1 MSSEKM
7 KIGLSQMTTKKVIWA
22 VSVLTTAI
30 LMTACQPKKVE
41 SEQPETAAS
50 STQAQEQAS
59 QLIGDSEKLQLNLPA
74 CDDKNCPEMTI
85 ERLSS
90 NQPFIDAYMDAEILK
105 QVDQILAV
113 SPELAADEAA
123 STAKASEVAASQAV
137 VQAATVKQ
145 QLEQQL
151 QPYTQA
157 FLKLDQ
163 EIKALSSSHKISVMI
178 KPTILNAKGPL
189 VTIVLNSSSY
199 LGGAHGSSS
208 QQYYNFDLEK
218 KKLVKLNEILAPNQL
233 AALEN
238 QAHEA
243 FKTWVIESKLAN
255 DVSEYEQAWKFKLS
269 DNYYLSKQGLI
280 LQYGEYEIGPYVV
293 GLPRL
298 TIPYEQLQTIL
309 KKPYLPEF
317 ATEATASAASEPTK

>member
-1 MSSEKM
+1 MTKNKM
-7 KIGLSQMTTKKVIWA
+7 LGA
-22 VSVLTTAI
+22 VSIVTVAVL
-30 LMTACQPKKVE
+30 LSACQPKKVE
-41 SEQPETAAS
+41 SEQPETAVS
-50 STQAQEQAS
+50 SALEQQQAQ
-59 QLIGDSEKLQLNLPA
+59 QLIGDSEKLALNLPE

-90 NQPFIDAYMDAEILK
+90 NQPFIDAYIDAEILK
-105 QVDQILAV
+105 QVEQILAI
-113 SPELAADEAA
+113 SPELSDAEAA

-151 QPYTQA
+151 QPYTQT

-163 EIKALSSSHKISVMI
+163 EIKALSSNHKISVMI

-189 VTIVLNSSSY
+189 VTVVLNTSSY

-218 KKLVKLNEILAPNQL
+218 QKLVKLDEVLAPNQL

-269 DNYYLSKQGLI
+269 DNYYLSQQGLI

-298 TIPYEQLQTIL
+298 TIPYDQLQTIL
-309 KKPYLPEF
+309 KKQYLPEF
-317 ATEATASAASEPTK
+317 TTAAAASAASAPSQ

>member
-1 MSSEKM
+1 MNK
-7 KIGLSQMTTKKVIWA
+7 GLSQMTIKKVSWTLSI
-22 VSVLTTAI
+22 LTVAI

-41 SEQPETAAS
+41 NEQTETAAS

-59 QLIGDSEKLQLNLPA
+59 QLIGDSEKLQLNLPE
-74 CDDKNCPEMTI
+74 CDDNNCPEMTI
-85 ERLSS
+85 ERLNS
-90 NQPFIDAYMDAEILK
+90 NQPFIDAYIDAEILK
-105 QVDQILAV
+105 KVQQTLSV
-113 SPELAADEAA
+113 SPELPTDQAS
-123 STAKASEVAASQAV
+123 STAQAAEVAASQAV
-137 VQAATVKQ
+137 VQAKTVKQ

-189 VTIVLNSSSY
+189 VTVVLNSSSY

-208 QQYYNFDLEK
+208 QQYYNFDSEK
-218 KKLVKLNEILAPNQL
+218 KKLVKLNEVLAPNQL

-309 KKPYLPEF
+309 KKQYLPEF
-317 ATEATASAASEPTK
+317 ASEAVASAASEPSK

>member
-1 MSSEKM
+1 
-7 KIGLSQMTTKKVIWA
+7 MTIKKVSWTLSI
-22 VSVLTTAI
+22 LTVAI

-41 SEQPETAAS
+41 NEQTETAAS

-59 QLIGDSEKLQLNLPA
+59 QLIGDSEKLQLNLPE
-74 CDDKNCPEMTI
+74 CDDNNCPEMTI
-85 ERLSS
+85 ERLNS
-90 NQPFIDAYMDAEILK
+90 NQPFIDAYIDAEILK
-105 QVDQILAV
+105 KVQQILAV
-113 SPELAADEAA
+113 SPELPTDQAS
-123 STAKASEVAASQAV
+123 STAQAAEVAASQAV
-137 VQAATVKQ
+137 VQAKTVKQ

-157 FLKLDQ
+157 LLKLDQ

-189 VTIVLNSSSY
+189 VTVVLNSSSY

-218 KKLVKLNEILAPNQL
+218 KKLVKLHEVLAPNQL

-309 KKPYLPEF
+309 KKQYLPEF
-317 ATEATASAASEPTK
+317 ASEAVASAASESSM

>member
-1 MSSEKM
+1 MAKNKM
-7 KIGLSQMTTKKVIWA
+7 LGA
-22 VSVLTTAI
+22 VSIVTVAVL
-30 LMTACQPKKVE
+30 LSACQPKKVE

-50 STQAQEQAS
+50 STIEQEQAH
-59 QLIGDSEKLQLNLPA
+59 QLIGDSEKLQLNLPE
-74 CDDKNCPEMTI
+74 CDDKNCPEMAI

-90 NQPFIDAYMDAEILK
+90 NQPFIDAYIDAEILK
-105 QVDQILAV
+105 QVEQILAI
-113 SPELAADEAA
+113 SPELPKEQAASAAEAA
-123 STAKASEVAASQAV
+123 EVAASQAV

-145 QLEQQL
+145 QLERQL

-163 EIKALSSSHKISVMI
+163 EIKALSSNHQISVMI

-189 VTIVLNSSSY
+189 VTVVLNTSSY

-218 KKLVKLNEILAPNQL
+218 QKLVKLNEVLAPNQL

-269 DNYYLSKQGLI
+269 ENYYLSQQGLI

-309 KKPYLPEF
+309 KKQYQPEF
-317 ATEATASAASEPTK
+317 ATAAAASAASAPSQ

>member
-1 MSSEKM
+1 MTKNKM
-7 KIGLSQMTTKKVIWA
+7 LGA
-22 VSVLTTAI
+22 VSIVTVAVL
-30 LMTACQPKKVE
+30 LSACQPKKVE

-50 STQAQEQAS
+50 SALEQQQAQ
-59 QLIGDSEKLQLNLPA
+59 QLIGDSEKLALNLPD

-90 NQPFIDAYMDAEILK
+90 NQPFIDAYIDAEILK
-105 QVDQILAV
+105 QVEQILAI
-113 SPELAADEAA
+113 SPELSDAEAA

-151 QPYTQA
+151 QPYTQT

-163 EIKALSSSHKISVMI
+163 EIKALSSNHKISVMI

-189 VTIVLNSSSY
+189 VTVVLNTSSY

-218 KKLVKLNEILAPNQL
+218 QKLVKLDEVLAPNQL

-269 DNYYLSKQGLI
+269 DNYYLSQQGLI

-298 TIPYEQLQTIL
+298 TIPYDQLQTIL
-309 KKPYLPEF
+309 KKQYLPEF
-317 ATEATASAASEPTK
+317 VTEAAASAASAPSQ

>member
-1 MSSEKM
+1 MNK
-7 KIGLSQMTTKKVIWA
+7 GLSQMAIKKVSWTLSI
-22 VSVLTTAI
+22 LTVAI

-41 SEQPETAAS
+41 NEQAETAAS

-59 QLIGDSEKLQLNLPA
+59 QLIGDSEKLQLNLPE
-74 CDDKNCPEMTI
+74 CDDNNCPEMTI
-85 ERLSS
+85 ERLNS
-90 NQPFIDAYMDAEILK
+90 NQPFIDAYIDAEILK
-105 QVDQILAV
+105 KVQQTLSV
-113 SPELAADEAA
+113 SPELPTDQAS
-123 STAKASEVAASQAV
+123 STAQAAEVAASQAV
-137 VQAATVKQ
+137 VQAKTVKQ

-189 VTIVLNSSSY
+189 VTVVLNSSSY

-218 KKLVKLNEILAPNQL
+218 KKLIKLHEVLAPNQL

-243 FKTWVIESKLAN
+243 FKTWLIESKLAN

-309 KKPYLPEF
+309 KKQYLPEF
-317 ATEATASAASEPTK
+317 ASEAVASAASEPSK

>member
-1 MSSEKM
+1 MNK
-7 KIGLSQMTTKKVIWA
+7 GLSQMAIKKVSWTLSI
-22 VSVLTTAI
+22 LTVAI
-30 LMTACQPKKVE
+30 LMAACQPKKVE
-41 SEQPETAAS
+41 NEQAETAAS
-50 STQAQEQAS
+50 STQAHEQAS
-59 QLIGDSEKLQLNLPA
+59 QLIGDSEKLQLNLPE
-74 CDDKNCPEMTI
+74 CDDNNCPEMTI
-85 ERLSS
+85 ERLNS
-90 NQPFIDAYMDAEILK
+90 NQPFIDAYIDAEILK
-105 QVDQILAV
+105 KVQQILAV
-113 SPELAADEAA
+113 SPELPTDQAA
-123 STAKASEVAASQAV
+123 STAQAAEVAASQAV
-137 VQAATVKQ
+137 VQATTVKQ

-157 FLKLDQ
+157 LLKLDQ

-189 VTIVLNSSSY
+189 VTVVLNSSSY

-218 KKLVKLNEILAPNQL
+218 KKLVKLHEVLAPNQL

-309 KKPYLPEF
+309 KKQYLPEF
-317 ATEATASAASEPTK
+317 ASEAVASAASESSK

>member
-1 MSSEKM
+1 
-7 KIGLSQMTTKKVIWA
+7 MTIKKVSWTLSI
-22 VSVLTTAI
+22 LTVAI

-41 SEQPETAAS
+41 NEQTETAAS

-59 QLIGDSEKLQLNLPA
+59 QLIGDSEKLQLNLPE
-74 CDDKNCPEMTI
+74 CDDNNCPEMTI
-85 ERLSS
+85 ERLNS
-90 NQPFIDAYMDAEILK
+90 NQPFIDAYIDAQILK
-105 QVDQILAV
+105 KVQQILAV
-113 SPELAADEAA
+113 SPELPTDQAA
-123 STAKASEVAASQAV
+123 STAQAAEVAASQAV
-137 VQAATVKQ
+137 VQATTVKQ

-157 FLKLDQ
+157 LLKLDQ

-189 VTIVLNSSSY
+189 VTVVLNSSSY

-218 KKLVKLNEILAPNQL
+218 KKLVKLHEVLAPNQL

-309 KKPYLPEF
+309 KKQYLPEF
-317 ATEATASAASEPTK
+317 ASEAVASAASEPSK

>member
-1 MSSEKM
+1 MTKNKM
-7 KIGLSQMTTKKVIWA
+7 LGA
-22 VSVLTTAI
+22 VSIVTVAVL
-30 LMTACQPKKVE
+30 LSACQPKKVE

-50 STQAQEQAS
+50 SALEQQQAQ
-59 QLIGDSEKLQLNLPA
+59 QLIGDSEKLALNLPE

-90 NQPFIDAYMDAEILK
+90 NQPFIDAYIDAEILK
-105 QVDQILAV
+105 QVEQILAI
-113 SPELAADEAA
+113 SPELSDAEAA

-151 QPYTQA
+151 QPYTQT

-163 EIKALSSSHKISVMI
+163 EIKALSSNHKISVMI

-189 VTIVLNSSSY
+189 VTVVLNTSSY

-218 KKLVKLNEILAPNQL
+218 QKLVKLNEVLAPNQL
-233 AALEN
+233 APLEN

-269 DNYYLSKQGLI
+269 DNYYLSQQGLI

-298 TIPYEQLQTIL
+298 TIPYDQLQTIL
-309 KKPYLPEF
+309 KKQYLPEF
-317 ATEATASAASEPTK
+317 ATAAAASAASAPSQ

>member
-1 MSSEKM
+1 MTKNKM
-7 KIGLSQMTTKKVIWA
+7 LGA
-22 VSVLTTAI
+22 VSIVTVAVL
-30 LMTACQPKKVE
+30 LSACQPKKVE

-50 STQAQEQAS
+50 SALEQQQAQ
-59 QLIGDSEKLQLNLPA
+59 QLIGDSEKLALNLPE

-90 NQPFIDAYMDAEILK
+90 NQPFIDAYIDAEILK
-105 QVDQILAV
+105 QVEQILAI
-113 SPELAADEAA
+113 SPELSDAEAA

-151 QPYTQA
+151 QPYTQT

-163 EIKALSSSHKISVMI
+163 EIKALSSNHKISVMI

-189 VTIVLNSSSY
+189 VTVVLNTSSY

-218 KKLVKLNEILAPNQL
+218 QKLVKLNEVLAPNQL

-269 DNYYLSKQGLI
+269 DNYYLSQQGLI

-298 TIPYEQLQTIL
+298 TIPYDQLQTIL
-309 KKPYLPEF
+309 KKQYLPEF
-317 ATEATASAASEPTK
+317 ATEAAASAASAPSQ

>member
-1 MSSEKM
+1 MTKNKM
-7 KIGLSQMTTKKVIWA
+7 LGAFSIVTVA
-22 VSVLTTAI
+22 VL
-30 LMTACQPKKVE
+30 LGACQPKKVE

-50 STQAQEQAS
+50 SALEQQQAQ
-59 QLIGDSEKLQLNLPA
+59 QLIGDSEKLALNLPE

-90 NQPFIDAYMDAEILK
+90 NQPFIDAYIDTEILK
-105 QVDQILAV
+105 QVEQILAI
-113 SPELAADEAA
+113 SPELSDAEAA

-151 QPYTQA
+151 QPYTQT

-163 EIKALSSSHKISVMI
+163 EIKALSSNHKISVMI

-189 VTIVLNSSSY
+189 VTVVLNTSSY

-218 KKLVKLNEILAPNQL
+218 QKLVKLNEVLAPNQL

-269 DNYYLSKQGLI
+269 DNYYLSQQGLI

-298 TIPYEQLQTIL
+298 TIPYDQLQTIL
-309 KKPYLPEF
+309 KKQYLPEF
-317 ATEATASAASEPTK
+317 VTEAAASAASAPSQ

>member
-1 MSSEKM
+1 MTKNKM
-7 KIGLSQMTTKKVIWA
+7 LGA
-22 VSVLTTAI
+22 VSIVTVAVL
-30 LMTACQPKKVE
+30 LSACQPKKVE

-50 STQAQEQAS
+50 SALEQQQAQ
-59 QLIGDSEKLQLNLPA
+59 QLIGDSEKLALNLPE

-90 NQPFIDAYMDAEILK
+90 NQPFIDAYIDAEILK
-105 QVDQILAV
+105 QVEQILAI
-113 SPELAADEAA
+113 SPELSDAEAA

-151 QPYTQA
+151 QPYTQT

-163 EIKALSSSHKISVMI
+163 EIKALSSNHKISVMI

-189 VTIVLNSSSY
+189 VTVVLNTSSY

-218 KKLVKLNEILAPNQL
+218 QKLVKLDEVLAPNQL

-243 FKTWVIESKLAN
+243 FQTWVIESKLAN

-269 DNYYLSKQGLI
+269 DNYYLSQQGLI

-298 TIPYEQLQTIL
+298 TIPYDQLQTIL
-309 KKPYLPEF
+309 KKQYLPEF
-317 ATEATASAASEPTK
+317 ATAAAASAASAPSP

>member
-1 MSSEKM
+1 MTKNKM
-7 KIGLSQMTTKKVIWA
+7 LGA
-22 VSVLTTAI
+22 VSIVTVAVL
-30 LMTACQPKKVE
+30 LSACQPKKVE
-41 SEQPETAAS
+41 SEQSETAAS
-50 STQAQEQAS
+50 SALEQQQAQ
-59 QLIGDSEKLQLNLPA
+59 QLIGDSEKLALNLPE

-90 NQPFIDAYMDAEILK
+90 NQPFIDAYIDAEILK
-105 QVDQILAV
+105 QVEQILAI
-113 SPELAADEAA
+113 SPELSDAEAA

-151 QPYTQA
+151 QPYTQN

-163 EIKALSSSHKISVMI
+163 EIKALSSNHKISVMI

-189 VTIVLNSSSY
+189 VTVVLNTSSY

-218 KKLVKLNEILAPNQL
+218 QKLVKLNEVLAPNQL

-269 DNYYLSKQGLI
+269 DNYYLSQQGLI

-298 TIPYEQLQTIL
+298 TIPYDQLQTIL
-309 KKPYLPEF
+309 KKQYLPEF
-317 ATEATASAASEPTK
+317 VTEDAASAASAPSQ

>member
-189 VTIVLNSSSY
+189 VTVVLNSSSY

-309 KKPYLPEF
+309 KKPYLPEL
-317 ATEATASAASEPTK
+317 ATEAVASAASEPSK

>member
-1 MSSEKM
+1 MTKNKM
-7 KIGLSQMTTKKVIWA
+7 LGA
-22 VSVLTTAI
+22 VSIVTVAVL
-30 LMTACQPKKVE
+30 LSACQPKKVE
-41 SEQPETAAS
+41 SEQSETAAS
-50 STQAQEQAS
+50 SALEQQQAQ
-59 QLIGDSEKLQLNLPA
+59 QLIGDSEKLALNLPE

-90 NQPFIDAYMDAEILK
+90 NQPFIDAYIDAEILK
-105 QVDQILAV
+105 QVEQILAI
-113 SPELAADEAA
+113 SPELSDAEAA

-151 QPYTQA
+151 QPYTQT

-163 EIKALSSSHKISVMI
+163 EIKALSSNHKISVMI

-189 VTIVLNSSSY
+189 VTVVLNTSSY

-218 KKLVKLNEILAPNQL
+218 QKLVKLDEVLAPNQL

-269 DNYYLSKQGLI
+269 DNYYLSQQGLI

-298 TIPYEQLQTIL
+298 TIPYDQLQTIL
-309 KKPYLPEF
+309 KKQYLPEF
-317 ATEATASAASEPTK
+317 TTAAAASAASAPSQ

>member
-1 MSSEKM
+1 MTKNKM
-7 KIGLSQMTTKKVIWA
+7 LGA
-22 VSVLTTAI
+22 VSIVTVAVL
-30 LMTACQPKKVE
+30 LSACQPKKVE

-50 STQAQEQAS
+50 SALEQQQAQ
-59 QLIGDSEKLQLNLPA
+59 QLIGDSEKLALNLPE

-90 NQPFIDAYMDAEILK
+90 NQPFIDAYIDAEILK
-105 QVDQILAV
+105 QVEQILAI
-113 SPELAADEAA
+113 SPELSDAEAA

-151 QPYTQA
+151 QPYTQT

-163 EIKALSSSHKISVMI
+163 EIKALSSNHKISVMI

-189 VTIVLNSSSY
+189 VTVVLNTSSY

-218 KKLVKLNEILAPNQL
+218 QKLVKLDEVLAPNQL

-269 DNYYLSKQGLI
+269 DNYYLSQQGLI

-298 TIPYEQLQTIL
+298 TIPYDQLQTIL
-309 KKPYLPEF
+309 KKQYLPEF
-317 ATEATASAASEPTK
+317 VTEAAASAASAPSQ

>member
-1 MSSEKM
+1 MTKNKM
-7 KIGLSQMTTKKVIWA
+7 LGA
-22 VSVLTTAI
+22 VSIVTVAVL
-30 LMTACQPKKVE
+30 LSACQPKKVE

-50 STQAQEQAS
+50 SALEQQQAQ
-59 QLIGDSEKLQLNLPA
+59 QLIGDSEKLALNLPE

-90 NQPFIDAYMDAEILK
+90 NQPFIDAYIDAEILK
-105 QVDQILAV
+105 QVEQILAI
-113 SPELAADEAA
+113 SPELSDAEAA

-151 QPYTQA
+151 QPYTQT

-163 EIKALSSSHKISVMI
+163 EIKALSSNHKISVMI

-189 VTIVLNSSSY
+189 VTVVLNTSSY

-218 KKLVKLNEILAPNQL
+218 QKLVKLDEVLAPNQL

-243 FKTWVIESKLAN
+243 FQTWVIESKLAN

-269 DNYYLSKQGLI
+269 DNYYLSQQGLI

-298 TIPYEQLQTIL
+298 TIPYDQLQTIL
-309 KKPYLPEF
+309 KKQYLPEF
-317 ATEATASAASEPTK
+317 VTEAAASAASAPSQ

>member
-1 MSSEKM
+1 MTKNKM
-7 KIGLSQMTTKKVIWA
+7 LGA
-22 VSVLTTAI
+22 VSIVTVAVL
-30 LMTACQPKKVE
+30 LSACQPKKVE

-50 STQAQEQAS
+50 SALGQQQAQ
-59 QLIGDSEKLQLNLPA
+59 QLIGDSEKLALNLPE

-90 NQPFIDAYMDAEILK
+90 NQPFIDAYIDAEILK
-105 QVDQILAV
+105 QVEQILAI
-113 SPELAADEAA
+113 SPELSDAEAA

-151 QPYTQA
+151 QPYTQT

-163 EIKALSSSHKISVMI
+163 EIKALSSNHKISVMI

-189 VTIVLNSSSY
+189 VTVVLNTSSY

-218 KKLVKLNEILAPNQL
+218 QKLVKLDEVLAPNQL

-269 DNYYLSKQGLI
+269 DNYYLSQQGLI

-298 TIPYEQLQTIL
+298 TIPYDQLQTIL
-309 KKPYLPEF
+309 KKQYLPEF
-317 ATEATASAASEPTK
+317 TTAAAASAASAPSQ

>member
-1 MSSEKM
+1 MTKNKM
-7 KIGLSQMTTKKVIWA
+7 LGA
-22 VSVLTTAI
+22 VSIVTVAVL
-30 LMTACQPKKVE
+30 LSACQPKKVE

-50 STQAQEQAS
+50 SALEQQQAQ
-59 QLIGDSEKLQLNLPA
+59 QLIGDSEKLALNLPE

-90 NQPFIDAYMDAEILK
+90 NQPFIDAYIDAEILK
-105 QVDQILAV
+105 QVEQILAI
-113 SPELAADEAA
+113 SPELSDAEAA

-137 VQAATVKQ
+137 VQAAMVKQ

-151 QPYTQA
+151 QPYTQT

-163 EIKALSSSHKISVMI
+163 EIKALSSNHKISVMI

-189 VTIVLNSSSY
+189 VTVVLNTSSY

-218 KKLVKLNEILAPNQL
+218 QKLVKLDEVLAPNQL

-269 DNYYLSKQGLI
+269 DNYYLSQQGLI

-298 TIPYEQLQTIL
+298 TIPYDQLQTIL
-309 KKPYLPEF
+309 KKQYLPEF
-317 ATEATASAASEPTK
+317 ATAAAASAASAPSQ

>member
-1 MSSEKM
+1 MTKNKM
-7 KIGLSQMTTKKVIWA
+7 LGA
-22 VSVLTTAI
+22 VSIVTVAVL
-30 LMTACQPKKVE
+30 LSACQPKKVE

-50 STQAQEQAS
+50 SALEQQQAQ
-59 QLIGDSEKLQLNLPA
+59 QLIGDSEKLALNLPE

-90 NQPFIDAYMDAEILK
+90 NQPFIDAYIDAEILK
-105 QVDQILAV
+105 QVEQILAI
-113 SPELAADEAA
+113 SPELSDAEAA

-137 VQAATVKQ
+137 VQAAMVKQ

-151 QPYTQA
+151 QPYTQT

-163 EIKALSSSHKISVMI
+163 EIKALSSNHKISVMI

-189 VTIVLNSSSY
+189 VTVVLNTSSY

-218 KKLVKLNEILAPNQL
+218 QKLVKLDEVLAPNQL
-233 AALEN
+233 ASLEN
-238 QAHEA
+238 QAHES

-269 DNYYLSKQGLI
+269 DNYYLSQQGLI

-298 TIPYEQLQTIL
+298 TIPYDQLQTIL
-309 KKPYLPEF
+309 KKQYLPEF
-317 ATEATASAASEPTK
+317 VTEAAASAASAPSQ

>member
-1 MSSEKM
+1 MT
-7 KIGLSQMTTKKVIWA
+7 IGLNQMTKNKMLGA
-22 VSVLTTAI
+22 VSIVTVAVL
-30 LMTACQPKKVE
+30 LSACQPKKVE

-50 STQAQEQAS
+50 SALEQQQAQ
-59 QLIGDSEKLQLNLPA
+59 QLIGDSEKLALNLPE

-90 NQPFIDAYMDAEILK
+90 NQPFIDAYIDAEILK
-105 QVDQILAV
+105 QVEQILAI
-113 SPELAADEAA
+113 SPELSDAEAA

-151 QPYTQA
+151 QPYTQT

-163 EIKALSSSHKISVMI
+163 EIKALSSNHKISVMI

-189 VTIVLNSSSY
+189 VTVVLNTSSY

-218 KKLVKLNEILAPNQL
+218 QKLVKLDEVLAPNQL

-269 DNYYLSKQGLI
+269 DNYYLSQQGLI

-298 TIPYEQLQTIL
+298 TIPYDQLQTIL
-309 KKPYLPEF
+309 KKQYLPEF
-317 ATEATASAASEPTK
+317 VTEAAASAASAPSQ

>member
-1 MSSEKM
+1 
-7 KIGLSQMTTKKVIWA
+7 MTIKKVSWTLSI
-22 VSVLTTAI
+22 LTVAI

-41 SEQPETAAS
+41 NEQTETAAS

-59 QLIGDSEKLQLNLPA
+59 QLIGDSEKLQLNLPE
-74 CDDKNCPEMTI
+74 CDDNNCPEMTI
-85 ERLSS
+85 ERLNS
-90 NQPFIDAYMDAEILK
+90 NQPFIDAYIDAEILK
-105 QVDQILAV
+105 KVQQTLSV
-113 SPELAADEAA
+113 SPELPTDQAS
-123 STAKASEVAASQAV
+123 STAQAAEVAASQAV
-137 VQAATVKQ
+137 VQAKTVKQ

-151 QPYTQA
+151 HPYTQA

-189 VTIVLNSSSY
+189 VTVVLNSSSY

-218 KKLVKLNEILAPNQL
+218 KKLVKLNEVLAPNQL

-309 KKPYLPEF
+309 KKQYLPEF
-317 ATEATASAASEPTK
+317 ASEAVASAASEPSK

>member
-1 MSSEKM
+1 
-7 KIGLSQMTTKKVIWA
+7 MTTKKVIWA
-22 VSVLTTAI
+22 ASVLTTAI

-50 STQAQEQAS
+50 STLAQEQVS

-74 CDDKNCPEMTI
+74 CDDNNCPEMTI

-90 NQPFIDAYMDAEILK
+90 NQPFIDAYIDAEILK
-105 QVDQILAV
+105 QVEQILAV
-113 SPELAADEAA
+113 SPEFAVDESA
-123 STAKASEVAASQAV
+123 STAKASEMAASQAV

-189 VTIVLNSSSY
+189 VTVVLNSSSY

-218 KKLVKLNEILAPNQL
+218 KKLVKLNEILAANQL

-238 QAHEA
+238 QAHAA

-298 TIPYEQLQTIL
+298 TIPYEQLQAIL

-317 ATEATASAASEPTK
+317 ATEAVASAASEPSK

>member
-1 MSSEKM
+1 MTKNKM
-7 KIGLSQMTTKKVIWA
+7 LGA
-22 VSVLTTAI
+22 VSIVTVAVL
-30 LMTACQPKKVE
+30 LSACQPKKVE
-41 SEQPETAAS
+41 SEQSETAAS
-50 STQAQEQAS
+50 SALEQQQAQ
-59 QLIGDSEKLQLNLPA
+59 QLIGDSEKLALNLPE

-90 NQPFIDAYMDAEILK
+90 NQPFIDAYIDAEILK
-105 QVDQILAV
+105 QVEQILAI
-113 SPELAADEAA
+113 SPELSDAEAV

-151 QPYTQA
+151 QPYTQT

-163 EIKALSSSHKISVMI
+163 EIKALSSNHKISVMI

-189 VTIVLNSSSY
+189 VTVVLNTSSY

-218 KKLVKLNEILAPNQL
+218 QKLVKLNEVLAPNQL

-269 DNYYLSKQGLI
+269 DNYYLSQQGLI

-298 TIPYEQLQTIL
+298 TIPYDQLQTIL
-309 KKPYLPEF
+309 KKQYLPEF
-317 ATEATASAASEPTK
+317 ATAAAASAASAPSQ

>member
-1 MSSEKM
+1 MTKNKM
-7 KIGLSQMTTKKVIWA
+7 LGA
-22 VSVLTTAI
+22 VSIVTVAVL
-30 LMTACQPKKVE
+30 LSACQPKKVE

-50 STQAQEQAS
+50 SALEQQQAQ
-59 QLIGDSEKLQLNLPA
+59 QLIGDSEKLALNLPE

-90 NQPFIDAYMDAEILK
+90 NQPFIDAYIDAEILK
-105 QVDQILAV
+105 QVEQILAI
-113 SPELAADEAA
+113 SPELSDAEAA

-151 QPYTQA
+151 QPYTQT

-163 EIKALSSSHKISVMI
+163 EIKALSSNHKISVMI

-189 VTIVLNSSSY
+189 VTVVLNTSSY

-218 KKLVKLNEILAPNQL
+218 QKLVKLNEVLAPNQL

-269 DNYYLSKQGLI
+269 DNYYLSQQGLI

-298 TIPYEQLQTIL
+298 TIPYDQLQTIL
-309 KKPYLPEF
+309 KKQYLPEF
-317 ATEATASAASEPTK
+317 ATAAAASAASAPSQ

>member
-1 MSSEKM
+1 MTKNKM
-7 KIGLSQMTTKKVIWA
+7 LGA
-22 VSVLTTAI
+22 VSIVTVAVL
-30 LMTACQPKKVE
+30 LSACQPKKVE

-50 STQAQEQAS
+50 SALEQQQAQ
-59 QLIGDSEKLQLNLPA
+59 QLIGDSEKLALNLPE

-90 NQPFIDAYMDAEILK
+90 NQPFIDAYIDAEILK
-105 QVDQILAV
+105 QVEQILAI
-113 SPELAADEAA
+113 SPELSDAEAA

-151 QPYTQA
+151 QPYTQT

-163 EIKALSSSHKISVMI
+163 EIKALSSNHKISVMI

-189 VTIVLNSSSY
+189 VTVVLNTSSY

-218 KKLVKLNEILAPNQL
+218 QKLVKLDEVLAPNQL

-269 DNYYLSKQGLI
+269 DNYYLSQQGLI

-298 TIPYEQLQTIL
+298 TIPYDQLQTIL
-309 KKPYLPEF
+309 KKQYLPEF
-317 ATEATASAASEPTK
+317 TTAAAASAASAPSQ

>member
-1 MSSEKM
+1 MTKNKM
-7 KIGLSQMTTKKVIWA
+7 LGA
-22 VSVLTTAI
+22 VSIVTVAVL
-30 LMTACQPKKVE
+30 LSACQPKKVE
-41 SEQPETAAS
+41 SEQSETAAS
-50 STQAQEQAS
+50 SALEQQQAQ
-59 QLIGDSEKLQLNLPA
+59 QLIGDSEKLALNLPE

-90 NQPFIDAYMDAEILK
+90 NQPFIDAYIDAEILK
-105 QVDQILAV
+105 QVEQILAI
-113 SPELAADEAA
+113 SPELSDAEAA

-151 QPYTQA
+151 QPYTQT

-163 EIKALSSSHKISVMI
+163 EIKALSSNHKISVMI

-189 VTIVLNSSSY
+189 VTVVLNTSSY

-218 KKLVKLNEILAPNQL
+218 QKLVKLNEVLAPNQL

-238 QAHEA
+238 KAHEA

-269 DNYYLSKQGLI
+269 DNYYLSQQGLI

-298 TIPYEQLQTIL
+298 TIPYDQLQTIL
-309 KKPYLPEF
+309 KKQYLPEF
-317 ATEATASAASEPTK
+317 ATAAAASAASAPSQ

>member
-1 MSSEKM
+1 MTKNKM
-7 KIGLSQMTTKKVIWA
+7 LGA
-22 VSVLTTAI
+22 VSIVTVAVL
-30 LMTACQPKKVE
+30 LSACQPKKVE

-50 STQAQEQAS
+50 SALEQQQAQ
-59 QLIGDSEKLQLNLPA
+59 QLIGDSEKLALNLPE

-90 NQPFIDAYMDAEILK
+90 NQPFIDAYIDAEILK
-105 QVDQILAV
+105 QVEQILAI
-113 SPELAADEAA
+113 SPELSDAEAA

-137 VQAATVKQ
+137 VQAATVKK

-151 QPYTQA
+151 QPYTQT

-163 EIKALSSSHKISVMI
+163 EIKALSSNHKISVMI

-189 VTIVLNSSSY
+189 VTVVLNTSSY

-218 KKLVKLNEILAPNQL
+218 QKLVKLDEVLAPNQL

-269 DNYYLSKQGLI
+269 DNYYLSQQGLI

-298 TIPYEQLQTIL
+298 TIPYDQLQTIL
-309 KKPYLPEF
+309 KKQYLPEF
-317 ATEATASAASEPTK
+317 ATAAAASAASAPSQ

>member
-1 MSSEKM
+1 MNK
-7 KIGLSQMTTKKVIWA
+7 GLSQMTIKKVSWTLSI
-22 VSVLTTAI
+22 LTVAI

-41 SEQPETAAS
+41 NEQTETAAS

-59 QLIGDSEKLQLNLPA
+59 QLIGDSEKLQLNLPE
-74 CDDKNCPEMTI
+74 CDDNNCPEMTI
-85 ERLSS
+85 ERLNS
-90 NQPFIDAYMDAEILK
+90 NQPFIDAYIDAQILK
-105 QVDQILAV
+105 KVQQILAV
-113 SPELAADEAA
+113 SPELPTDQAA
-123 STAKASEVAASQAV
+123 STAQAAEVAASQAV
-137 VQAATVKQ
+137 VQATTVKQ

-157 FLKLDQ
+157 LLKLDQ

-189 VTIVLNSSSY
+189 VTVVLNSSSY

-218 KKLVKLNEILAPNQL
+218 KKLVKLHEVLAPNQL

-309 KKPYLPEF
+309 KKQYLPEF
-317 ATEATASAASEPTK
+317 ASEAVASAASEPGK

>member
-1 MSSEKM
+1 MTKNKM
-7 KIGLSQMTTKKVIWA
+7 LGA
-22 VSVLTTAI
+22 VSIVTVAVL
-30 LMTACQPKKVE
+30 LSACQPKKVE
-41 SEQPETAAS
+41 SEQSETAAS
-50 STQAQEQAS
+50 SALEQQQAQ
-59 QLIGDSEKLQLNLPA
+59 QLIGDSEKLALNLPE

-90 NQPFIDAYMDAEILK
+90 NQPFIDAYIDAEILK
-105 QVDQILAV
+105 QVEQILAI
-113 SPELAADEAA
+113 SPELSDAEAA

-151 QPYTQA
+151 QPYTQT

-163 EIKALSSSHKISVMI
+163 EIKALSSNHKISVMI

-189 VTIVLNSSSY
+189 VTVVLNTSSY

-218 KKLVKLNEILAPNQL
+218 QKLVKLNEVLAPNQL

-269 DNYYLSKQGLI
+269 DNYYLSQQGLI

-298 TIPYEQLQTIL
+298 TIPYDQLQTIL
-309 KKPYLPEF
+309 KKQYLPEF
-317 ATEATASAASEPTK
+317 ATAAAASAASAPSQ